1 MTPFKVKFTFHNYN
15 LKILRN
21 FHAKVRYQ
29 VIKDNH
35 LKKKSFIC
43 HTTIS
48 YYKLYAIATNEF
60 WQSTQVEAKS

>member
-1 MTPFKVKFTFHNYN
+1 MTPFKVKFTFYNYN

-35 LKKKSFIC
+35 FKKKLHMS
-43 HTTIS
+43 HN
-48 YYKLYAIATNEF
+48 YKLLQTYAIATNEF
-60 WQSTQVEAKS
+60 

>member
-1 MTPFKVKFTFHNYN
+1 MTPFKVQFTFHNYN

-35 LKKKSFIC
+35 LKKKA
-43 HTTIS
+43 S
-48 YYKLYAIATNEF
+48 YSHNYKLLQTYAIATNEF

>member
-35 LKKKSFIC
+35 FKKKKFHMS
-43 HTTIS
+43 HN
-48 YYKLYAIATNEF
+48 YKLLQTYAIATNEF
-60 WQSTQVEAKS
+60 